1 MNAIILLLLTPPL
14 FLLGYIFERS
24 PEALASQLRLERE
37 RAFTRAW
44 NQLYGSPALAPI
56 SACSRAS
63 SRATR

>member
-37 RAFTRAW
+37 RAFTH
-44 NQLYGSPALAPI
+44 
-56 SACSRAS
+56 
-63 SRATR
+63 T